1 MYYKKKTK
9 KMRKKM
15 GTIMRWESWPNV
27 AYSRKTPDRLYL
39 RRKCMFWIIPCTFY
53 LRTYTYIYRYIYI
66 NYVLNKKKKKSTYLV
81 CSICTSETEKRL
93 NFLVGIS
100 VALRD
105 GEIVESERFHFI
117 IIIIMIIN
125 EIIFRLFVKEYRTR
139 VSLLFFS
146 LFFFNMMKKYKKG
159 IRYVL

>member
-1 MYYKKKTK
+1 M
-9 KMRKKM
+9 
-15 GTIMRWESWPNV
+15 
-27 AYSRKTPDRLYL
+27 
-39 RRKCMFWIIPCTFY
+39 
-53 LRTYTYIYRYIYI
+53 
-66 NYVLNKKKKKSTYLV
+66 

-100 VALRD
+100 VALGD

-139 VSLLFFS
+139 VSLSFFLS
-146 LFFFNMMKKYKKG
+146 FFFL
-159 IRYVL
+159 I